1 MEVLQLGEIFG
12 LSVPVLLLLAGT
24 GLIVAEAALPGAH
37 FVVLGVALLLAGL
50 VGLVVGTTA
59 LGLLVM
65 TLTLLVAG
73 AATFFA
79 FREFDVYGSGGSGR
93 TRDSDSLKGTTGRV
107 TERVST
113 SDGEVKLDAG
123 GFNPYY
129 RARAME
135 GEIPEGTEVMVVDP
149 GGGNVIT
156 VEPVDAVED
165 SIDRQLRRDRERK
178 AGTDEDRSD
187 REGDRSDRDEERETA

>member
-1 MEVLQLGEIFG
+1 MVALQLGDILN
-12 LSVPVLLLLAGT
+12 LSLPVLLLLAGT
-24 GLIVAEAALPGAH
+24 GLIVAEAAIPGAH
-37 FVVLGVALLLAGL
+37 FVVLGIALLLAGL

-59 LGLLVM
+59 LGLLAM

-79 FREFDVYGSGGSGR
+79 FREFDVYGGGGAGR

-107 TERVST
+107 TERVT
-113 SDGEVKLDAG
+113 TADGEVKLDSG

-129 RARAME
+129 RARAMDAD
-135 GEIPEGTEVMVVDP
+135 IPVGTEVMVVDP

-156 VEPVDAVED
+156 VEPVDAIED
-165 SIDRQLRRDRERK
+165 SIDRELRRDREQKTNGGDGSASGRR
-178 AGTDEDRSD
+178 DEDRES
-187 REGDRSDRDEERETA
+187 ETA

>member
-178 AGTDEDRSD
+178 GTTQGS
-187 REGDRSDRDEERETA
+187 GTTDRDEERETA

>member
-1 MEVLQLGEIFG
+1 MDVLQLGEIFG

-59 LGLLVM
+59 LGLLLM

-129 RARAME
+129 RARSME

-165 SIDRQLRRDRERK
+165 SIDRQLRRDREQK
-178 AGTDEDRSD
+178 GTTQGSGTTE
-187 REGDRSDRDEERETA
+187 RDEERETA

>member
-24 GLIVAEAALPGAH
+24 GLIVAEAVAPGAQ
-37 FVVLGVALLLAGL
+37 FVVLGVALLVAGL
-50 VGLVVGTTA
+50 VGLVFGAGLV
-59 LGLLVM
+59 GLLAM
-65 TLTLLVAG
+65 TLSMLVAG
-73 AATFFA
+73 AATFYA
-79 FREFDVYGSGGSGR
+79 FREYDVYGSGGSSR

-129 RARAME
+129 RARSME

-165 SIDRQLRRDRERK
+165 SIDRQLRRDREQK
-178 AGTDEDRSD
+178 GTTG
-187 REGDRSDRDEERETA
+187 GDSESSERDEERETA

>member
-165 SIDRQLRRDRERK
+165 SIDRQLRRDREQK
-178 AGTDEDRSD
+178 GTTQGS
-187 REGDRSDRDEERETA
+187 GTTDRDEERETA

>member
-1 MEVLQLGEIFG
+1 MDPLQLGEIFG

-37 FVVLGVALLLAGL
+37 FVVLGIALLLAGL

-59 LGLLVM
+59 LGLLAM

-79 FREFDVYGSGGSGR
+79 FREFDVYGGGGNGR
-93 TRDSDSLKGTTGRV
+93 TRDSDSLKGSTGRV
-107 TERVST
+107 TERVTT

-129 RARAME
+129 RARSME
-135 GEIPEGTEVMVVDP
+135 GEIPVGTEVMVVDP

-156 VEPVDAVED
+156 VEPVDAIED
-165 SIDRQLRRDRERK
+165 PIDRELRRDRERK
-178 AGTDEDRSD
+178 RDSGNRSD
-187 REGDRSDRDEERETA
+187 SRERDEERETA